1 MKIVFMGTP
10 DFAVPCLQRLIDE
23 GYDIACVLTQPDR
36 PVGRKQVLTPPP
48 VKELALKYGLEVY
61 QPDTLKCDEAYN
73 KLADYS
79 ADYFVVAA
87 YGKILPKRIL
97 DLPKYACIN
106 VHGSILPKYRGAA
119 PIQWSVIN
127 GEREVGITTMLMGEG
142 LDTGDILLIKKTE
155 LLPDETAGELF
166 DRLSNM
172 SPDLLIETLEQYKE
186 GNIVPLPQ
194 NEAEAT
200 YAPMLNKEMSFIDF
214 NASAIAVHN
223 KIRGLSPWPLAQ
235 CDIGN
240 TRFKVFKSRV
250 VNQKIDAPVG
260 EAFVFEGEIA
270 LTCGDGNLIILE
282 EIRPDGGKKMKSKDY
297 LRGHSI

>member
-214 NASAIAVHN
+214 NASALAVHN

>member
-214 NASAIAVHN
+214 NAAALAVHN